1 MANNYLVY
9 QGLKGRPQLFMKQGD
24 QFFRVKDDGTL
35 AKAPTGGIIAANLR
49 NPKSDLRRPATAADL
64 KSFGV
69 KTGGA
74 PGTGDSTPTPKPKPE
89 KKAAPATSGSVK
101 VKRGD
106 TLSQIAKAK
115 GTTIKA
121 IMAANPSIKNANM
134 IRVGQTIKIPADAPK
149 SKDPYAGQTKESM
162 AAMAKGTKKKSKTER
177 TKEASDKII
186 SILKD
191 PKYKK
196 KGRYDAKGD
205 FSGMMKGGMAN
216 GKVHMYAAGGA
227 VKDNLSPGLRALNK
241 TRPDVVKKIL
251 GK

>member
-1 MANNYLVY
+1 MN
-9 QGLKGRPQLFMKQGD
+9 LKNPGS
-24 QFFRVKDDGTL
+24 
-35 AKAPTGGIIAANLR
+35 NLR
-49 NPKSDLRRPATAADL
+49 RAATAADL
-64 KSFGV
+64 KKFGV
-69 KTGGA
+69 KTGDA
-74 PGTGDSTPTPKPKPE
+74 PGTGDATTKPKPKPE

-101 VKRGD
+101 VKSGD

-121 IMAANPSIKNANM
+121 IMAANPSIKNPNM

-162 AAMAKGTKKKSKTER
+162 AAMAKDTKKKSKKVTPEE
-177 TKEASDKII
+177 TSAGFAKI
-186 SILKD
+186 KD
-191 PKYKK
+191 RIQGIIDKK
-196 KGRYDAKGD
+196 KE
-205 FSGMMKGGMAN
+205 SGMMKGGMAN
-216 GKVHMYAAGGA
+216 GKVHMYATGGA